1 MSSSGKEDLQKVHGK
16 RLSRLEPQLKEHNTL
31 SRLQSLD
38 LEVSEIKTSLLNLH
52 DKVSTLTFMLDTFLK
67 EMKGIV
73 VEDVVVEEVDE
84 GNAAEPQEEAVMEEV
99 KEKAGEQE
107 VVGEEKQEEKKE
119 EEKEEEENPKAVDA
133 TQIQT
138 IPPTIVEITS
148 FGTKTSKKR
157 KTRSRK

>member
-1 MSSSGKEDLQKVHGK
+1 M
-16 RLSRLEPQLKEHNTL
+16 
-31 SRLQSLD
+31 
-38 LEVSEIKTSLLNLH
+38 KTSLLDLH
-52 DKVSTLTFMLDTFLK
+52 DKVSTLNFMLATFMK
-67 EMKGIV
+67 EMKGMV
-73 VEDVVVEEVDE
+73 VEDVVVEEEVDE